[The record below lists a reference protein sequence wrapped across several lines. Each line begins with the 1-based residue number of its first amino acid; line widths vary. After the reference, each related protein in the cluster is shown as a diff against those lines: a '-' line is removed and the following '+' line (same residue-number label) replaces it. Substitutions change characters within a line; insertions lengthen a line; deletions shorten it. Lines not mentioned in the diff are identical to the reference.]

1 MAEIAQVKKVAD
13 QEIER
18 ARTAALA
25 EAEAKIADARTELEM
40 EAKIQAETAA
50 AQADTA
56 RSQAKTAEAQARTAQ
71 ALAKAISVPVIA
83 SGGVTDM
90 DCIVKLNAVK
100 DAGIE
105 GVIIGRALYER
116 TISLVEAQAYIDQN

>member
-1 MAEIAQVKKVAD
+1 
-13 QEIER
+13 
-18 ARTAALA
+18 
-25 EAEAKIADARTELEM
+25 
-40 EAKIQAETAA
+40 
-50 AQADTA
+50 
-56 RSQAKTAEAQARTAQ
+56 
-71 ALAKAISVPVIA
+71 LAKAISVPVIA